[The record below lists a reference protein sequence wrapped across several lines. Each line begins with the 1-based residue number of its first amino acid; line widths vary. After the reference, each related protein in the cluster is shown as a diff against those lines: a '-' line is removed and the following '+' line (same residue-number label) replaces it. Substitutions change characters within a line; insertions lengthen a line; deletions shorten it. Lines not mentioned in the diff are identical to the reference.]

1 MDGTL
6 WQTAGWVLL
15 GWCTL
20 SLVVAAGLGRLF
32 RRTQAREQAV
42 LAELLAHDMRPR
54 HRHPRRPAA

>member
-6 WQTAGWVLL
+6 WHTAGWVLL

-20 SLVVAAGLGRLF
+20 SLVVAAGLSHLF
-32 RRTQAREQAV
+32 RHTQAREQAV
-42 LAELLAHDMRPR
+42 LAELATRDAPRR